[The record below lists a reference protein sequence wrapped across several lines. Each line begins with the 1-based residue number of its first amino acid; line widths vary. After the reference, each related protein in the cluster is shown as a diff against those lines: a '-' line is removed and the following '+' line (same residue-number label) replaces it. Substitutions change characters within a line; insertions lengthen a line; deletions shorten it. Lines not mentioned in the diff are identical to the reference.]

1 MDSHQCFVHFS
12 QSTSPAEKLTVLSKA
27 RLANLKECASLWVT
41 NTAKEPERTVST
53 TFRSHEREPEKQL
66 HYHNRCYLR
75 LASRDKIAQA
85 SKRKVS
91 WHCLQSV
98 LSHYITRVASWHNI
112 LKSIY
117 TAFTHMAILGLS
129 TVWY

>member
-1 MDSHQCFVHFS
+1 MDFHQCCVHFS

-53 TFRSHEREPEKQL
+53 TFLSHDREPEKQL
-66 HYHNRCYLR
+66 IYHNRCYLR

-91 WHCLQSV
+91 WQYLMCAMPTIS
-98 LSHYITRVASWHNI
+98 A
-112 LKSIY
+112 
-117 TAFTHMAILGLS
+117 
-129 TVWY
+129 